1 MWIKNACFRSTKLE
15 KIPASNSQ
23 RRDSSVIK
31 RAPSTEV
38 WTQSCEVKSRI
49 PSAPFDMALPN
60 GWDMEM
66 ELHAFGSMVDV
77 KDAFYAIAKPQWAS
91 RKVPLRCGC
100 LQIALDG
107 SCLSNWTS
115 SITSA
120 TCKKHATETVYILLM
135 LQDSHSIDNVCSY
148 QAFVVTIDSHWSVSL
163 LADLRRPQK
172 RHFQRRWRT
181 SCWNLA
187 LV

>member
-1 MWIKNACFRSTKLE
+1 MNPELGG
-15 KIPASNSQ
+15 
-23 RRDSSVIK
+23 
-31 RAPSTEV
+31 
-38 WTQSCEVKSRI
+38 EVKNTFCSLWHGPVEWLRY
-49 PSAPFDMALPN
+49 
-60 GWDMEM
+60 G
-66 ELHAFGSMVDV
+66 DV
-77 KDAFYAIAKPQWAS
+77 HPWLMWRMRFTHGKTPWAS

-115 SITSA
+115 SIITSA

-172 RHFQRRWRT
+172 KTFPKKMKNILLKSCPRLKWLKYLDVRHWHT
-181 SCWNLA
+181 
-187 LV
+187 